1 MTIVKQEILII
12 TGFGHHERKKSKYGR
27 IIKKVRLG
35 RRILCARPKSKYKRK
50 MTMCMK
56 GDYTRDTK
64 KQRGEGQ
71 QESEL
76 QCVALEQKL
85 NPDIFSFAQSLKK

>member
-1 MTIVKQEILII
+1 M
-12 TGFGHHERKKSKYGR
+12 
-27 IIKKVRLG
+27 KV
-35 RRILCARPKSKYKRK
+35 
-50 MTMCMK
+50 CMK
-56 GDYTRDTK
+56 GDYTRDSK